1 MPVVEDEITV
11 FLEELLRIKRSELK
25 ASVKLLGER
34 KREKKREGEK
44 KEKEKGRTGGM
55 REEK

>member
-1 MPVVEDEITV
+1 M
-11 FLEELLRIKRSELK
+11 RIKRSELK

-34 KREKKREGEK
+34 KREKKREGEQ
-44 KEKEKGRTGGM
+44 KEKEKGRKGGM